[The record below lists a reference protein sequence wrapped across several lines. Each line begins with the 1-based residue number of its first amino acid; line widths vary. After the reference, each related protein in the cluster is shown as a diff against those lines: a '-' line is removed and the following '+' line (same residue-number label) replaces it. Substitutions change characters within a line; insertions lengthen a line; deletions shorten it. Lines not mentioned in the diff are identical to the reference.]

1 MFPLAVLSLGGLKVN
16 EESGHVLDAHGRDIP
31 GLYAAGRTAIGV
43 ASSRYVS
50 GLSLADCVFSGRRA
64 GRAAAAD
71 VQPSAKPVNVEAKQ
85 VELDIALA

>member
-1 MFPLAVLSLGGLKVN
+1 MFPLAVLSLGGLQVN
-16 EESGHVLDAHGRDIP
+16 EDNGAVTDGAGRDIP

-64 GRAAAAD
+64 GKAAALEGD
-71 VQPSAKPVNVEAKQ
+71 KSEQLTQVQPAVA
-85 VELDIALA
+85 LDSVSI